1 VGNLD
6 ADGRMLPSEEL
17 RARYMELLGDSPSE
31 DAIFYCGS
39 GVSVAHDALALQH
52 AGLNLP
58 RVYVGSWSDWI
69 SNGQRPVER

>member
-1 VGNLD
+1 
-6 ADGRMLPSEEL
+6 MLPSEEL
-17 RARYMELLGDSPSE
+17 GARYTELLGDSPSGQT
-31 DAIFYCGS
+31 IFYCGS

-52 AGLNLP
+52 AGFDLP